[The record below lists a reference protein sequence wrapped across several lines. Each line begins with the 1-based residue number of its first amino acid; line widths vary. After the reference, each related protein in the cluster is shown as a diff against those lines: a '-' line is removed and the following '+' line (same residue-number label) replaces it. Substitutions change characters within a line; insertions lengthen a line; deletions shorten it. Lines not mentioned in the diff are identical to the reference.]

1 MKTLRL
7 AKFNPSLSSLSRYWE
22 EDGFRRNDELSTL
35 SLPAEAQ
42 AAIGAALQW
51 AVAQLPSGFES
62 LESVELRR
70 VADVVTEWSAVEPDP
85 ELPEDQQP
93 QPEPLAYSHV
103 FVASIVG
110 NGEKGQAAIEINSV
124 PGPET
129 NGLAAI
135 WDQLSV

>member
-7 AKFNPSLSSLSRYWE
+7 AKFDPTLSIIARYWE

-35 SLPAEAQ
+35 ALPAEAQ

-51 AVAQLPSGFES
+51 AVSQLPSGFES

-70 VADVVTEWSAVEPDP
+70 VADVVTQWSEVQPDP
-85 ELPEDQQP
+85 ELPDDQQP
-93 QPEPLAYSHV
+93 QPEPLAHSPA
-103 FVASIVG
+103 FAACIVG
-110 NGEKGQAAIEINSV
+110 NGQKGQAAIEINSV

>member
-7 AKFNPSLSSLSRYWE
+7 AKFTPSLSSLARYWE

-35 SLPAEAQ
+35 ALPAEAQ
-42 AAIGAALQW
+42 EAIGAALQW
-51 AVAQLPSGFES
+51 AVAQLPAGFES

-70 VADVVTEWSAVEPDP
+70 VADVVTEWSEVQPAP

-93 QPEPLAYSHV
+93 QPQPLAYSPA
-103 FVASIVG
+103 FAASIVG
-110 NGEKGQAAIEINSV
+110 NGQKGQAAIEINSV

-129 NGLAAI
+129 NGLAGI
-135 WDQLSV
+135 WDQLSQ

>member
-7 AKFNPSLSSLSRYWE
+7 AKFNPSLSSLARYWE
-22 EDGFRRNDELSTL
+22 EDGFRRNDELSTI
-35 SLPAEAQ
+35 SLPPEAQ

-51 AVAQLPSGFES
+51 AVSQLPPGFES

-70 VADVVTEWSAVEPDP
+70 VADVVTQWSEVEIDP
-85 ELPEDQQP
+85 ELPDDQQP
-93 QPEPLAYSHV
+93 QPEPLAYSPA
-103 FVASIVG
+103 FAACIVG
-110 NGEKGQAAIEINSV
+110 NGQKGQAAIEINSV

>member
-7 AKFNPSLSSLSRYWE
+7 AKFDPALSVISRYWE

-35 SLPAEAQ
+35 ALPPEAQ

-51 AVAQLPSGFES
+51 AVAQLPAGFES

-70 VADVVTEWSAVEPDP
+70 VADVVTQWSEVEPDP

-93 QPEPLAYSHV
+93 QPEPLAYSPA
-103 FVASIVG
+103 FAACIVG
-110 NGEKGQAAIEINSV
+110 NGAKGQAAIEISSV

>member
-7 AKFNPSLSSLSRYWE
+7 AKFNPALSSLARYWE

-35 SLPAEAQ
+35 SLPPEAQ
-42 AAIGAALQW
+42 SAIGAALQW

-70 VADVVTEWSAVEPDP
+70 VADVVTQWSEVQPDP

-93 QPEPLAYSHV
+93 QPEPIAWSPA
-103 FVASIVG
+103 FVAAIVG
-110 NGEKGQAAIEINSV
+110 NGAKGQAAIEISSV

>member
-7 AKFNPSLSSLSRYWE
+7 AKFDPVLSIISRYWE

-35 SLPAEAQ
+35 SLPPEAQ

-51 AVAQLPSGFES
+51 AVAQLPDGFDS
-62 LESVELRR
+62 LESVELKR
-70 VADVVTEWSAVEPDP
+70 VADVVTEWSVVEPDP

-93 QPEPLAYSHV
+93 QPEPMAYSPA

-110 NGEKGQAAIEINSV
+110 NGHKGQAAIEINSV

-129 NGLAAI
+129 GGLAAI